1 MSVPGVPCS
10 GSCKLHLLLKTVT
23 QGVSFL
29 GADKEKNPGTAGSPE
44 AAEGTCFW
52 KVGCKRLFGLSAPE
66 GRRARSAFS
75 IQPVSKV
82 FSGPSCQ
89 WSFYESVFAL
99 LFRGGMQALVWAIG
113 TRGQTNK
120 VGMQVVFGA
129 NSTGVQTKKHEQN
142 GKEVLAVRGERKG
155 SGEGNFGQNVALGGD
170 PSGFA
175 FASVISLQCP
185 SVLPEEQSHGSRS
198 RATSSGALLLA
209 LWAMA
214 GTSGLGI

>member
-129 NSTGVQTKKHEQN
+129 NSTGVQTKKN
-142 GKEVLAVRGERKG
+142 GKEVLAVRVLIRIARGAEPRVEEPSDKLRCSSAG
-155 SGEGNFGQNVALGGD
+155 LVGNGRDFRPGHLSIALFSLEGPA
-170 PSGFA
+170 
-175 FASVISLQCP
+175 
-185 SVLPEEQSHGSRS
+185 R
-198 RATSSGALLLA
+198 
-209 LWAMA
+209 
-214 GTSGLGI
+214 